1 MDPHDYN
8 AWRGSGIA
16 NTLRAFWSTVKSAT
30 TDDYHIRKV
39 FITGI
44 TPLLLS
50 DTYSGFNIAQN
61 ISFDPNFASI
71 CGLTTDD
78 VVAALKLLFK
88 EDEEMVKEHLA
99 KLQYYTNGYHFSNTK
114 SVPKVFNTDTV
125 MWYLKVMFLK
135 QLVLKVEP
143 SAD

>member
-1 MDPHDYN
+1 V
-8 AWRGSGIA
+8 
-16 NTLRAFWSTVKSAT
+16 RASWAVVPGCTETF
-30 TDDYHIRKV
+30 
-39 FITGI
+39 
-44 TPLLLS
+44 
-50 DTYSGFNIAQN
+50 
-61 ISFDPNFASI
+61 
-71 CGLTTDD
+71 GL
-78 VVAALKLLFK
+78 VLYK

-125 MWYLKVMFLK
+125 MWYLEVMFLK